1 MIRVHVDQERSIR
14 SVVVESKKLLHIPLS
29 GVLIP
34 VGTLIPI
41 RDTQMIPETLKTK
54 NSHEK

>member
-1 MIRVHVDQERSIR
+1 MIYVCADQERSIR

-29 GVLIP
+29 GILIS

-41 RDTQMIPETLKTK
+41 RDTRMIPETLKTK